1 MGKNDVTTHVDH
13 APPTLTSSSTTLK
26 RHLIQDA
33 KWLHV
38 VTLYILFETQDP
50 QNHTLHIHSRLGKTK
65 EYPSPPYQN
74 IVQNYSETSGIQAT
88 AAVYHRSDIITKEP
102 LRLVNSMKCDKS
114 NIIRKKLAFFSI
126 FVCDTRT
133 EGSSPLS
140 IYALGIFLDLHV
152 EKGCFKPKSFKK
164 QVNIC
169 ENSLSQ
175 L

>member
-1 MGKNDVTTHVDH
+1 M
-13 APPTLTSSSTTLK
+13 
-26 RHLIQDA
+26 
-33 KWLHV
+33 
-38 VTLYILFETQDP
+38 
-50 QNHTLHIHSRLGKTK
+50 
-65 EYPSPPYQN
+65 
-74 IVQNYSETSGIQAT
+74 QNYSETSGIQVT

-114 NIIRKKLAFFSI
+114 NLIRKKLAFFSI
-126 FVCDTRT
+126 FVRDTRT

-164 QVNIC
+164 QVNVC

-175 L
+175 LWLARHKAIFTHRIEGDCFKFNKNNSDRQMHVVCELLLPPPPPSYPVSP

>member
-1 MGKNDVTTHVDH
+1 MDIEKRAKKSKSKLTFSCFLFKFWTFWRFTKNDTIAKDLGKNDVTTHVDR

-102 LRLVNSMKCDKS
+102 LRLVNSMKCDKP

-126 FVCDTRT
+126 FVCDTIT
-133 EGSSPLS
+133 
-140 IYALGIFLDLHV
+140 
-152 EKGCFKPKSFKK
+152 
-164 QVNIC
+164 
-169 ENSLSQ
+169 
-175 L
+175 

>member
-1 MGKNDVTTHVDH
+1 M
-13 APPTLTSSSTTLK
+13 
-26 RHLIQDA
+26 
-33 KWLHV
+33 
-38 VTLYILFETQDP
+38 
-50 QNHTLHIHSRLGKTK
+50 
-65 EYPSPPYQN
+65 
-74 IVQNYSETSGIQAT
+74 QNYSETSGIQAT

-114 NIIRKKLAFFSI
+114 NLIRKKLAFF
-126 FVCDTRT
+126 FHFCMDTTT

-169 ENSLSQ
+169 ENSLCRLWLTRHKAIFTHRIEGDCFKFNKNNSGRQMHVVCELLLSPPPPHTHTHTPPPVPQ
-175 L
+175 LVHRYG